1 MSKYKF
7 SQKNS
12 KDGVNIKTAHY
23 LIVREMFDC
32 IMHTQVFNLMQYE
45 ILGIKGLDWKLGV
58 MFWFL
63 RVIFE
68 LPLARA
74 RPQSIL
80 WCRGPVDYR

>member
-1 MSKYKF
+1 MVKF
-7 SQKNS
+7 
-12 KDGVNIKTAHY
+12 GG
-23 LIVREMFDC
+23 
-32 IMHTQVFNLMQYE
+32 TQNWLDVLMQYE